1 MNYQEG
7 SGIALFHLRV
17 HVSKGTFS
25 LLWSEDDGAIF
36 RLKGGQELNR

>member
-17 HVSKGTFS
+17 HVSKGTIS
-25 LLWSEDDGAIF
+25 LLWSEDMRY
-36 RLKGGQELNR
+36 RLKSGQELNW